1 MECGRQEKESNIL
14 FLILKNW
21 QKNVVFI
28 IVHIH
33 LNQDVQWPD
42 LREKQR
48 RALEEIPY
56 SGMAVTMDL
65 GEDNDLH
72 PHGKM
77 EIGRRLALL
86 AAHDLYG
93 NEAECTGPV
102 PVRAEVTDEGVR
114 ISLAHAE
121 GLHVASLEKGSVL
134 RDAELVA
141 EDGSVYQARVS
152 VEVSASD
159 GEGKA
164 GSGKNGENEVCLI
177 FSCFSMKG
185 KPAEVRYAYHN
196 VMHGAMIYN
205 GAGLPMSPFAMRVC
219 QTGKDR

>member
-1 MECGRQEKESNIL
+1 M
-14 FLILKNW
+14 
-21 QKNVVFI
+21 
-28 IVHIH
+28 
-33 LNQDVQWPD
+33 
-42 LREKQR
+42 
-48 RALEEIPY
+48 
-56 SGMAVTMDL
+56 
-65 GEDNDLH
+65 
-72 PHGKM
+72 
-77 EIGRRLALL
+77 
-86 AAHDLYG
+86 
-93 NEAECTGPV
+93 
-102 PVRAEVTDEGVR
+102 TDEGVG

-177 FSCFSMKG
+177 FSCFSLMG
-185 KPAEVRYAYHN
+185 LPAEVRDAYLN